1 MKSRNY
7 SMKSLNGFKRKN
19 DSIFYDI
26 CINAIDKSNVNLYNK
41 KDYIKEITALK
52 TRHLNQNKKKQK
64 NFHKKYFKKAMI
76 LRSRTL
82 DDILTERNIKKKQE
96 KEKVN
101 SISTNSTSI
110 ENLPK
115 IKDINEK
122 KEKGNQAMKKYF
134 LGKQSRYS
142 IFKHITEYLESNGIT
157 INEIIENNPFQTK
170 PYTLGESEEFIKA
183 TKFSEYEKV
192 QSMLKKDNK
201 LLFSIDYFGQT
212 PYHWAAKLGD
222 IKMMEILISFGKHHN
237 QKDFKGRTPIYLAA
251 VNNNKE
257 MCKYLLDNYANPFIK
272 NKENKSPADV
282 AGSIDLKYFLKEHM
296 SQPFNNPV
304 YKLKLK
310 NLLEKRE
317 GNIIKKRRLS
327 GANKLIGVAQQLLDI
342 NRNFKK

>member
-1 MKSRNY
+1 MKSRNN
-7 SMKSLNGFKRKN
+7 SVKSFNGFKRKN

-26 CINAIDKSNVNLYNK
+26 CINAIDKSNENIYHK

-52 TRHLNQNKKKQK
+52 TKFLNKNKKNNK
-64 NFHKKYFKKAMI
+64 NFHKKGFKKTM
-76 LRSRTL
+76 LLGRTTFE
-82 DDILTERNIKKKQE
+82 DILTEHKI
-96 KEKVN
+96 KEKQVKEN
-101 SISTNSTSI
+101 PVSTVSTKI

-115 IKDINEK
+115 ITYGNGK

-157 INEIIENNPFQTK
+157 MNEIIENNPFQTK
-170 PYTLGESEEFIKA
+170 PYNLRESEEFIKA
-183 TKFSEYEKV
+183 VKFSEYEKV
-192 QSMLKKDNK
+192 QNMLKKDNK

-296 SQPFNNPV
+296 SEPFNNPV

-317 GNIIKKRRLS
+317 GNVIKKRRLS

-342 NRNFKK
+342 NRNYKQ

>member
-1 MKSRNY
+1 MNSRIN
-7 SMKSLNGFKRKN
+7 SVKCFRGFKRKN

-26 CINAIDKSNVNLYNK
+26 CINAVDKSSENIYNK

-52 TRHLNQNKKKQK
+52 KKFLIQNKK
-64 NFHKKYFKKAMI
+64 NEGSFSRRGFKKI
-76 LRSRTL
+76 KLLQRTSL
-82 DDILTERNIKKKQE
+82 DDILTERKIKEKQE
-96 KEKVN
+96 KVN
-101 SISTNSTSI
+101 LISTASTNI
-110 ENLPK
+110 EKLPK
-115 IKDINEK
+115 IIDKNEK
-122 KEKGNQAMKKYF
+122 KGKVNQAMKKYF

-157 INEIIENNPFQTK
+157 LNEIVENNPFQAK
-170 PYTLGESEEFIKA
+170 PYLLKESEEFIKA

-192 QSMLKKDNK
+192 QDMLKKDNK
-201 LLFSIDYFGQT
+201 LLFSIDYMGQT

-272 NKENKSPADV
+272 DKENRTPADV
-282 AGSIDLKYFLKEHM
+282 AGSFELKYLLNEHM

-310 NLLEKRE
+310 NLLEERE

-327 GANKLIGVAQQLLDI
+327 GANKLIGIAQQLLDI
-342 NRNFKK
+342 NRNYKK

>member
-1 MKSRNY
+1 MNSRIN
-7 SMKSLNGFKRKN
+7 SVKCFRGFKRKN

-26 CINAIDKSNVNLYNK
+26 CINADEKSSENIYNE

-52 TRHLNQNKKKQK
+52 KKFLIQNKK
-64 NFHKKYFKKAMI
+64 NEGSFSRRGFKKI
-76 LRSRTL
+76 KLLQRTSL
-82 DDILTERNIKKKQE
+82 DDILTERKIKEKQE
-96 KEKVN
+96 KVN
-101 SISTNSTSI
+101 LISTASTNI
-110 ENLPK
+110 EKLPK
-115 IKDINEK
+115 IIDKNEK
-122 KEKGNQAMKKYF
+122 KGKVNQAMKKYF

-157 INEIIENNPFQTK
+157 LNEIVENKPFQAK
-170 PYTLGESEEFIKA
+170 PYLLKESEEFIKA

-192 QSMLKKDNK
+192 QDMLKKDNK
-201 LLFSIDYFGQT
+201 LLFSIDYMGQT

-237 QKDFKGRTPIYLAA
+237 QKDFKGRTPIYLAS

-272 NKENKSPADV
+272 DKENRTPADV
-282 AGSIDLKYFLKEHM
+282 AGSFELKYLLNEHM

-310 NLLEKRE
+310 NLLEERE
-317 GNIIKKRRLS
+317 GKIIKKRRLS
-327 GANKLIGVAQQLLDI
+327 GANKLIGIAQQLLDI
-342 NRNFKK
+342 NRNYKK

>member
-1 MKSRNY
+1 MNSRIN
-7 SMKSLNGFKRKN
+7 SVKCFRGFKRKN

-26 CINAIDKSNVNLYNK
+26 CINAVDKSSENIYNK

-52 TRHLNQNKKKQK
+52 KKFLIQNKK
-64 NFHKKYFKKAMI
+64 NEGSFSRRGFKKI
-76 LRSRTL
+76 KLLQRTSL
-82 DDILTERNIKKKQE
+82 DDILTERKIKEKQE
-96 KEKVN
+96 KVN
-101 SISTNSTSI
+101 LISTASTNI
-110 ENLPK
+110 EKLPK
-115 IKDINEK
+115 IIDK
-122 KEKGNQAMKKYF
+122 KEKKGKVNQAMKKYF

-157 INEIIENNPFQTK
+157 LNEIVENNPFQAK
-170 PYTLGESEEFIKA
+170 PYLLKESEEFIKA

-192 QSMLKKDNK
+192 QDMLKKDNK
-201 LLFSIDYFGQT
+201 LLFSIDYMGQT

-272 NKENKSPADV
+272 DKENRTPADV
-282 AGSIDLKYFLKEHM
+282 AGSFELKYLLNEHM

-310 NLLEKRE
+310 NLLEERE
-317 GNIIKKRRLS
+317 GKIIKKRRLS
-327 GANKLIGVAQQLLDI
+327 GTNKLIGIAQQLLDI
-342 NRNFKK
+342 NRNYKK

>member
-1 MKSRNY
+1 MNSRIN
-7 SMKSLNGFKRKN
+7 SVKCFRGFKRKN

-26 CINAIDKSNVNLYNK
+26 CINAVDKSSENIYNK

-52 TRHLNQNKKKQK
+52 KKFLIQNKK
-64 NFHKKYFKKAMI
+64 NEGSFSRRGFKKI
-76 LRSRTL
+76 KLLQRTSL
-82 DDILTERNIKKKQE
+82 DDILTERKIKEKQE
-96 KEKVN
+96 KVN
-101 SISTNSTSI
+101 LISTASTNI
-110 ENLPK
+110 EKLPK
-115 IKDINEK
+115 IIDKNEK
-122 KEKGNQAMKKYF
+122 KGKVNQAMKKYF

-157 INEIIENNPFQTK
+157 LNEIVENNPFQAK
-170 PYTLGESEEFIKA
+170 PYLLKESEEFIKA

-192 QSMLKKDNK
+192 QDMLKKDNK
-201 LLFSIDYFGQT
+201 LLFSIDYMGQT

-272 NKENKSPADV
+272 NKENRTPADV
-282 AGSIDLKYFLKEHM
+282 AGSFELKYLLNEHM

-342 NRNFKK
+342 NRNYKQ

>member
-1 MKSRNY
+1 MNSRIN
-7 SMKSLNGFKRKN
+7 SVKCFRGFKRKN

-26 CINAIDKSNVNLYNK
+26 CINAVDKSSENIYNK

-52 TRHLNQNKKKQK
+52 KKFLIQNKK
-64 NFHKKYFKKAMI
+64 NEGSFSRRGFKKI
-76 LRSRTL
+76 KLLQRTSL
-82 DDILTERNIKKKQE
+82 DDILTERKIKEKQE
-96 KEKVN
+96 KVN
-101 SISTNSTSI
+101 LISTASTNI
-110 ENLPK
+110 EKLPK
-115 IKDINEK
+115 IIDKNEK
-122 KEKGNQAMKKYF
+122 KGKVNQAMKKYF

-157 INEIIENNPFQTK
+157 LNEIVENNPFQAK
-170 PYTLGESEEFIKA
+170 PYLLKESEEFIKA

-192 QSMLKKDNK
+192 QDMLKKDNK
-201 LLFSIDYFGQT
+201 LLFSIDYMGQT

-237 QKDFKGRTPIYLAA
+237 QKDFKGRTPIYLAS

-272 NKENKSPADV
+272 DRENRTPADV
-282 AGSIDLKYFLKEHM
+282 AGSFELKYLLNEHM

-310 NLLEKRE
+310 NLLEERE
-317 GNIIKKRRLS
+317 GKIIKKRRLS
-327 GANKLIGVAQQLLDI
+327 GTNKLIGIAQQLLDI
-342 NRNFKK
+342 NRNYKK

>member
-1 MKSRNY
+1 MKSRNN
-7 SMKSLNGFKRKN
+7 SVKSFNGFKRKN

-26 CINAIDKSNVNLYNK
+26 CINAIDKSNENIYHK

-52 TRHLNQNKKKQK
+52 TKFLNKNQKKNK
-64 NFHKKYFKKAMI
+64 NFHKKGFKKTM
-76 LRSRTL
+76 LLGRTTFE
-82 DDILTERNIKKKQE
+82 DILTEHKI
-96 KEKVN
+96 KEKQVKEN
-101 SISTNSTSI
+101 PVSTVSTKI

-115 IKDINEK
+115 ITYGNGK

-170 PYTLGESEEFIKA
+170 PYNLRESEEFIKA
-183 TKFSEYEKV
+183 VKFSEYEKV
-192 QSMLKKDNK
+192 QNMLQKDNK

-237 QKDFKGRTPIYLAA
+237 QKDFKGRTPIYLAS

-317 GNIIKKRRLS
+317 GSIIKKRRLS

-342 NRNFKK
+342 NRNYKK

>member
-1 MKSRNY
+1 MNSRINSVKSFR
-7 SMKSLNGFKRKN
+7 GFKRKN

-26 CINAIDKSNVNLYNK
+26 CINAVDKSSENIYNK

-52 TRHLNQNKKKQK
+52 KKFLIQNKK
-64 NFHKKYFKKAMI
+64 NEGSFSRRGFKKI
-76 LRSRTL
+76 KLLQRTSL
-82 DDILTERNIKKKQE
+82 DDILTERKIKEKQE
-96 KEKVN
+96 KVN
-101 SISTNSTSI
+101 LISTASTNI
-110 ENLPK
+110 EKLPK
-115 IKDINEK
+115 IIDKNEK
-122 KEKGNQAMKKYF
+122 KGKVNQAMKKYF

-157 INEIIENNPFQTK
+157 LNEIVENNPFQSQ
-170 PYTLGESEEFIKA
+170 PYLLKESEEFIKA

-192 QSMLKKDNK
+192 QDMLKKDNK
-201 LLFSIDYFGQT
+201 LLFSIDYMGQT

-237 QKDFKGRTPIYLAA
+237 QKDFKGRTPIYLAS

-272 NKENKSPADV
+272 DKENKSPADV
-282 AGSIDLKYFLKEHM
+282 AGSINLKYLLNEHM

-310 NLLEKRE
+310 NLLEERE
-317 GNIIKKRRLS
+317 GKIIKKRRLS
-327 GANKLIGVAQQLLDI
+327 GTNKLIGIAQQLLDI
-342 NRNFKK
+342 NRNYKK

>member
-1 MKSRNY
+1 M
-7 SMKSLNGFKRKN
+7 
-19 DSIFYDI
+19 
-26 CINAIDKSNVNLYNK
+26 
-41 KDYIKEITALK
+41 
-52 TRHLNQNKKKQK
+52 
-64 NFHKKYFKKAMI
+64 
-76 LRSRTL
+76 
-82 DDILTERNIKKKQE
+82 
-96 KEKVN
+96 
-101 SISTNSTSI
+101 ISTASTNI
-110 ENLPK
+110 EKLPK
-115 IKDINEK
+115 IIDKNEK

-157 INEIIENNPFQTK
+157 LNEIVENNPFQAK
-170 PYTLGESEEFIKA
+170 PYLLKESEEFIKA

-192 QSMLKKDNK
+192 QDMLKKDNK
-201 LLFSIDYFGQT
+201 LLFSIDYMGQT

-272 NKENKSPADV
+272 DKENKSPADV
-282 AGSIDLKYFLKEHM
+282 AGSINLKYLLNEHM

-310 NLLEKRE
+310 NLLEERE
-317 GNIIKKRRLS
+317 GKIIKKRRLS
-327 GANKLIGVAQQLLDI
+327 GANKLIGIAQQLLDI
-342 NRNFKK
+342 NRNYKK

>member
-1 MKSRNY
+1 MNSRIN
-7 SMKSLNGFKRKN
+7 SVKCFRGFKRKN

-26 CINAIDKSNVNLYNK
+26 CINAVDKSSENIYNK

-52 TRHLNQNKKKQK
+52 KKFLIQNKK
-64 NFHKKYFKKAMI
+64 NEGSFSRRGFKKI
-76 LRSRTL
+76 KLLQRTSL
-82 DDILTERNIKKKQE
+82 DDILTEHKIKEKQE
-96 KEKVN
+96 KVN
-101 SISTNSTSI
+101 LISTASTNI
-110 ENLPK
+110 EKLPK
-115 IKDINEK
+115 IIDKNEK
-122 KEKGNQAMKKYF
+122 KGKVNQAMKKYF

-157 INEIIENNPFQTK
+157 LNEIVENNPFQAK
-170 PYTLGESEEFIKA
+170 PYLLKESEEFIKA

-192 QSMLKKDNK
+192 QDMLKKDNK
-201 LLFSIDYFGQT
+201 LLFSIDYMGQT

-272 NKENKSPADV
+272 DKENKSPADV
-282 AGSIDLKYFLKEHM
+282 AGSINLKYLLNEHM

-310 NLLEKRE
+310 NLLEERE
-317 GNIIKKRRLS
+317 GKIIKKRRLS
-327 GANKLIGVAQQLLDI
+327 GANKLIGIAQQLLDI
-342 NRNFKK
+342 NRNYKK

>member
-1 MKSRNY
+1 MNSRIN
-7 SMKSLNGFKRKN
+7 SVKCFRGFKRKN

-26 CINAIDKSNVNLYNK
+26 CINAVDKSSENIYNK

-52 TRHLNQNKKKQK
+52 KKFLIQNKK
-64 NFHKKYFKKAMI
+64 NEGSFSRRGFKKI
-76 LRSRTL
+76 KLLQRTSL
-82 DDILTERNIKKKQE
+82 DDILTERKIKEKQE
-96 KEKVN
+96 KVN
-101 SISTNSTSI
+101 LISTASTNI
-110 ENLPK
+110 EKLPK
-115 IKDINEK
+115 IIDKNEK
-122 KEKGNQAMKKYF
+122 KGKVNQAMKKYF

-157 INEIIENNPFQTK
+157 LNEIVENNPFQAK
-170 PYTLGESEEFIKA
+170 PYLLKESEEFIKA

-192 QSMLKKDNK
+192 QDMLKKDNK
-201 LLFSIDYFGQT
+201 LLFSIDYLGQT

-272 NKENKSPADV
+272 DRENRTPADV
-282 AGSIDLKYFLKEHM
+282 AGSFELKYLLNEHM

-310 NLLEKRE
+310 NLLEERE
-317 GNIIKKRRLS
+317 GKIIKKRRLS
-327 GANKLIGVAQQLLDI
+327 GANKLIGIAQQLLDI
-342 NRNFKK
+342 NRNYKK

>member
-1 MKSRNY
+1 MKSRNN
-7 SMKSLNGFKRKN
+7 SVKSFNGFKRKN

-26 CINAIDKSNVNLYNK
+26 CINAINKSNENLYQK
-41 KDYIKEITALK
+41 KDYIKEIKALK
-52 TRHLNQNKKKQK
+52 TNFLNKNQK
-64 NFHKKYFKKAMI
+64 NKRILGKKYFKKTM
-76 LRSRTL
+76 LLGRTTF
-82 DDILTERNIKKKQE
+82 DDILTEHKIKEKQ
-96 KEKVN
+96 EKVN
-101 SISTNSTSI
+101 SISSISTNI

-115 IKDINEK
+115 IKDKNET

-142 IFKHITEYLESNGIT
+142 IFKHITEYLESNDIT
-157 INEIIENNPFQTK
+157 IHEVIENNPFQVK
-170 PYTLGESEEFIKA
+170 PYLIKESEEFLKA
-183 TKFSEYEKV
+183 VKFSEYEKV
-192 QSMLKKDNK
+192 NNMLKKDNK
-201 LLFSIDYFGQT
+201 FLFSIDYFGQT
-212 PYHWAAKLGD
+212 AYHWAAKLGD

-272 NKENKSPADV
+272 DKENKSPADV

-296 SQPFNNPV
+296 SEPFNNPV

-310 NLLEKRE
+310 NFLEKRE

-342 NRNFKK
+342 NRNYKQ

>member
-1 MKSRNY
+1 MNSRIN
-7 SMKSLNGFKRKN
+7 SVKCFRGFKRKN

-26 CINAIDKSNVNLYNK
+26 CINAVDKSSENIYNK

-52 TRHLNQNKKKQK
+52 KKFLIQNKK
-64 NFHKKYFKKAMI
+64 NEGSFSRRGFKKI
-76 LRSRTL
+76 KLLQRTSL
-82 DDILTERNIKKKQE
+82 DDILTESKIKEKQE
-96 KEKVN
+96 KVN
-101 SISTNSTSI
+101 LISTASTNI
-110 ENLPK
+110 EKLPK
-115 IKDINEK
+115 IIDKNEK
-122 KEKGNQAMKKYF
+122 KGKVNQAMKKYF

-157 INEIIENNPFQTK
+157 LNEIVENNPFQAK
-170 PYTLGESEEFIKA
+170 PYLLKESEEFIKA

-192 QSMLKKDNK
+192 QDMLKKDNK
-201 LLFSIDYFGQT
+201 LLFSIDYMGQT

-272 NKENKSPADV
+272 DKENKSPADV
-282 AGSIDLKYFLKEHM
+282 AGSINLKYLLNEHM

-310 NLLEKRE
+310 NLLEERE
-317 GNIIKKRRLS
+317 GKIIKKRRLS
-327 GANKLIGVAQQLLDI
+327 GANKLIGIAQQLLDI
-342 NRNFKK
+342 NRNYKK

>member
-1 MKSRNY
+1 MNSRIN
-7 SMKSLNGFKRKN
+7 SVKCFRGFKRKN

-26 CINAIDKSNVNLYNK
+26 CINAVDKSSENIYNK

-52 TRHLNQNKKKQK
+52 KKFLIQNKK
-64 NFHKKYFKKAMI
+64 NEGSFSRRGFKKI
-76 LRSRTL
+76 KLLQRTSL
-82 DDILTERNIKKKQE
+82 DDILTERKIKEKQE
-96 KEKVN
+96 KVN
-101 SISTNSTSI
+101 LISTASTNI
-110 ENLPK
+110 EKLPK
-115 IKDINEK
+115 IIDKNEK
-122 KEKGNQAMKKYF
+122 KGKVNQAMKKYF

-157 INEIIENNPFQTK
+157 LNEIVENNPFQAK
-170 PYTLGESEEFIKA
+170 PYLLKESEEFIKA

-192 QSMLKKDNK
+192 QDMLKKDNK
-201 LLFSIDYFGQT
+201 LLFSIDYMGQT

-272 NKENKSPADV
+272 DKENRTPADV
-282 AGSIDLKYFLKEHM
+282 AGSFELKYLLNEHM

-310 NLLEKRE
+310 NLLEERE
-317 GNIIKKRRLS
+317 GKIIKKRRLS
-327 GANKLIGVAQQLLDI
+327 GANKLIGIAQQLLDI
-342 NRNFKK
+342 NRNYKK

>member
-1 MKSRNY
+1 MNSRINSVKSFR
-7 SMKSLNGFKRKN
+7 GFKRKN

-26 CINAIDKSNVNLYNK
+26 CINAVDKSSENIYNK

-52 TRHLNQNKKKQK
+52 KKFLIQNKK
-64 NFHKKYFKKAMI
+64 NEGSFSRRGFKKI
-76 LRSRTL
+76 KLLQRTSL
-82 DDILTERNIKKKQE
+82 DDILTERKIKEKQE
-96 KEKVN
+96 KVN
-101 SISTNSTSI
+101 LISTASTNI
-110 ENLPK
+110 EKLPK
-115 IKDINEK
+115 IIDKNEK
-122 KEKGNQAMKKYF
+122 KGKVNQAMKKYF

-157 INEIIENNPFQTK
+157 LNEIVENNPFQAK
-170 PYTLGESEEFIKA
+170 PYLLKESEEFIKA

-192 QSMLKKDNK
+192 QDMLKKDNK
-201 LLFSIDYFGQT
+201 LLFSIDYMGQT

-257 MCKYLLDNYANPFIK
+257 MCKYLLNNYANPFIK
-272 NKENKSPADV
+272 DRENRTPADV
-282 AGSIDLKYFLKEHM
+282 AGSFELKYLLNEHM

-310 NLLEKRE
+310 NLLEERE
-317 GNIIKKRRLS
+317 GKIIKKRRLS
-327 GANKLIGVAQQLLDI
+327 GTNKLIGIAQQLLDI
-342 NRNFKK
+342 NRNYKK

>member
-1 MKSRNY
+1 MNSRIN
-7 SMKSLNGFKRKN
+7 SVKCFRGFKRKN

-26 CINAIDKSNVNLYNK
+26 CINAVDKSSENIYNK

-52 TRHLNQNKKKQK
+52 KKFLIQNKK
-64 NFHKKYFKKAMI
+64 NEGSFSRRGFKKI
-76 LRSRTL
+76 KLLQRTSL
-82 DDILTERNIKKKQE
+82 DDILTERKIKEKQE
-96 KEKVN
+96 KVN
-101 SISTNSTSI
+101 LISTASTNI
-110 ENLPK
+110 EKLPK
-115 IKDINEK
+115 IIDKNEK
-122 KEKGNQAMKKYF
+122 KGKVNQAMKKYF

-157 INEIIENNPFQTK
+157 LNEIVENNPFQAK
-170 PYTLGESEEFIKA
+170 PYLLKESEEFIKA

-192 QSMLKKDNK
+192 QDMLKKDNK
-201 LLFSIDYFGQT
+201 LLFSIDYMGQT

-272 NKENKSPADV
+272 DKENKSPADV
-282 AGSIDLKYFLKEHM
+282 AGSINLKYLLNEHM

-310 NLLEKRE
+310 NLLEERE
-317 GNIIKKRRLS
+317 GKIIKKRRLS
-327 GANKLIGVAQQLLDI
+327 GANKLIGIAQQLLDI
-342 NRNFKK
+342 NRNYKK

>member
-1 MKSRNY
+1 MKSRNN
-7 SMKSLNGFKRKN
+7 SVKSFNGFKRKN

-26 CINAIDKSNVNLYNK
+26 CINAIDKSNENIYHK

-52 TRHLNQNKKKQK
+52 TKFINKNQK
-64 NFHKKYFKKAMI
+64 NNKNYHKKIFKKTM
-76 LRSRTL
+76 LLGRTTF
-82 DDILTERNIKKKQE
+82 DDILTEHKIKEKQE
-96 KEKVN
+96 N
-101 SISTNSTSI
+101 SISNISTNI

-115 IKDINEK
+115 ITYGNGK

-157 INEIIENNPFQTK
+157 INEIIENNPFQAK
-170 PYTLGESEEFIKA
+170 PYLLKESEEFIKA
-183 TKFSEYEKV
+183 VKFSEYEKV
-192 QSMLKKDNK
+192 QNMLKKDNK

-237 QKDFKGRTPIYLAA
+237 QKDFKGRTPIYLAS

-272 NKENKSPADV
+272 DKENKSPADV
-282 AGSIDLKYFLKEHM
+282 AVNIDLKYFLKEHM

-317 GNIIKKRRLS
+317 GNIIKFLFFK
-327 GANKLIGVAQQLLDI
+327 I
-342 NRNFKK
+342 NIL

>member
-1 MKSRNY
+1 MNSRIN
-7 SMKSLNGFKRKN
+7 SVKCFRGFKRKN

-26 CINAIDKSNVNLYNK
+26 CINAVDKSSENIYNK

-52 TRHLNQNKKKQK
+52 KKFLIQNKK
-64 NFHKKYFKKAMI
+64 NEGSFSRRGFKKI
-76 LRSRTL
+76 KLLQRTSL
-82 DDILTERNIKKKQE
+82 DDILTERKIKEKQE
-96 KEKVN
+96 KVN
-101 SISTNSTSI
+101 LISTASTNI
-110 ENLPK
+110 EKLPK
-115 IKDINEK
+115 IIDKNEK
-122 KEKGNQAMKKYF
+122 KGKVNLAMKKYF

-157 INEIIENNPFQTK
+157 LNEIVENNPFQAK
-170 PYTLGESEEFIKA
+170 PYLLKESEEFIKA

-192 QSMLKKDNK
+192 QDMLKKDNK
-201 LLFSIDYFGQT
+201 LLFSIDYMGQT

-272 NKENKSPADV
+272 DKENRTPADV
-282 AGSIDLKYFLKEHM
+282 AGSFELKYLLNEHM

-310 NLLEKRE
+310 NLLEERE
-317 GNIIKKRRLS
+317 GKIIKKRRLS
-327 GANKLIGVAQQLLDI
+327 GANKLIGIAQQLLDI
-342 NRNFKK
+342 NRNYKK

>member
-1 MKSRNY
+1 MNSRIN
-7 SMKSLNGFKRKN
+7 SVKCFRGFKRKN

-26 CINAIDKSNVNLYNK
+26 CINAVDKSSENIYNK

-52 TRHLNQNKKKQK
+52 KKFLIQNKK
-64 NFHKKYFKKAMI
+64 NEGSFSRRGFKKI
-76 LRSRTL
+76 KLLQRTSL
-82 DDILTERNIKKKQE
+82 DDILTERKIKEKQE
-96 KEKVN
+96 KVN
-101 SISTNSTSI
+101 LISTASTNI
-110 ENLPK
+110 EKLPK
-115 IKDINEK
+115 IIDKNEK

-157 INEIIENNPFQTK
+157 LNEIVENNPFQAK
-170 PYTLGESEEFIKA
+170 PYLLKESEEFIKA

-192 QSMLKKDNK
+192 QDMLKKDNK
-201 LLFSIDYFGQT
+201 LLFSIDYMGQT

-317 GNIIKKRRLS
+317 GSIIKKRRLS

-342 NRNFKK
+342 NRNYKK